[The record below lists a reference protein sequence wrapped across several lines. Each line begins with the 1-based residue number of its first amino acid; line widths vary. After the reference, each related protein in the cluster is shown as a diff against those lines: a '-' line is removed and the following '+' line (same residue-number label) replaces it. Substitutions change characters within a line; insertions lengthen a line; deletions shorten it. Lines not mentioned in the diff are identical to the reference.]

1 MKNILIYGDS
11 NTWGDNLITNKR
23 IPYSKRWPTIL
34 SKSLGSKYLIIPEGL
49 PGRLAGNKKFRHS
62 FKSGKMAFEAI
73 YQTHSPLDIII
84 IALGTNDL
92 LQKNHKATI
101 TIIRDLEWYSKK
113 IQSYY
118 SKIRYRERYLNGK
131 LPHIIYIMPTKFVDI
146 TTSKRNNEKIEKKR
160 NKIIRYF
167 EQKKYNII
175 IPDNIKLLK
184 DSIHFNYKGHEE
196 MSEIVY
202 KKIVELK

>member
-23 IPYSKRWPTIL
+23 IPHSKRWPTIL
-34 SKSLGSKYLIIPEGL
+34 SKRLGSKYLIIPEGL

-101 TIIRDLEWYSKK
+101 TIIRDLKWYSKK